1 MVLIAYLAVA
11 VLPGLWAFAFF
22 YRRHQ
27 RTAARRAVDREL
39 EKYGSWY
46 KRQEWYWES
55 AASVEDWDRKFDTY
69 NP

>member
-1 MVLIAYLAVA
+1 MVLIAYIAAA
-11 VLPGLWAFAFF
+11 VLPGLWIAAFF
-22 YRRHQ
+22 YRRHAS
-27 RTAARRAVDREL
+27 AATRRAVERERR
-39 EKYGSWY
+39 KYGTWY